1 LLDCTLFPKA
11 TEIREGAVAASLANL
26 RLLDQPPT
34 EKEFDLVSE
43 LFHRINRVIPRNQAI
58 LTVAPDCRAR
68 DALILMHKHGYSQ
81 LPVVHDGE
89 VIGVFSYRSFAHKAA
104 RESLDDWARQ
114 KCAPGDLPV
123 DDCIEKF
130 EFARVTEEMS
140 HVFDGM
146 DRDNG
151 ILIGAPERLIGIL
164 TPMDFLRYLYRVAS
178 PFVMI
183 SEIELA
189 LRALIRFALSPEQI
203 DSVAQRILTRSYENP
218 EDVPTSLESMTFEN
232 YRSLI
237 SHGETW
243 PAFEHIF
250 GGTRTR
256 TSGKLKE
263 IGEIRNAL
271 FHFRREITVQDHE
284 TLAGHRDWL
293 LNKTKQAGALRKTGA
308 QP

>member
-1 LLDCTLFPKA
+1 
-11 TEIREGAVAASLANL
+11 VAASLPNL
-26 RLLDQPPT
+26 RLLDQLPA
-34 EKEFDLVSE
+34 EKELDLVSE
-43 LFHRINRVIPRNQAI
+43 LFHRINRVIPSDQQI
-58 LTVAPDCRAR
+58 IKVAPDCLAR
-68 DALILMHKHGYSQ
+68 DALALMREHGYSQ
-81 LPVVHDGE
+81 LPVVHNGE
-89 VIGVFSYRSFAHKAA
+89 VIGVFSYRSFAQKAA
-104 RESLDDWARQ
+104 RESLADWAQQ

-140 HVFDGM
+140 RVFDAM

-189 LRALIRFALSPEQI
+189 LRALIRVALVSEDI
-203 DSVAQRILTRSYENP
+203 ASLAQRILTRPFGKPEN
-218 EDVPTSLESMTFEN
+218 VPTSLESMTFED
-232 YRSLI
+232 YRSVI
-237 SHGETW
+237 SFGETW
-243 PAFEHIF
+243 PAFEPIF

-271 FHFRREITVQDHE
+271 FHFKREITVQDHE
-284 TLAGHRDWL
+284 TLAGHRDWF
-293 LNKTKQAGALRKTGA
+293 LNKTKQVEALRRTGA